1 MVDYISNTS
10 DVRELARSVL
20 ASEFP
25 DDEIIEE
32 QKSAYS
38 DIAVFTHKSDW
49 ASTDQ
54 EYPSIQKAETQLA
67 SIYVLEHYIPIEQRE
82 QILGPVYQKVIDK
95 LTWIKDNMATDT
107 DESDILERT
116 DFRSWNLNTDLPFPS
131 KLSSVLRAD
140 STMEGELL

>member
-1 MVDYISNTS
+1 VVDYISNTS

-20 ASEFP
+20 VSEFP

-38 DIAVFTHKSDW
+38 DIAVFTHKFDW

-67 SIYVLEHYIPIEQRE
+67 SIYVLEHYVPVEQRE
-82 QILGPVYQKVIDK
+82 QVLGPIYQKVIDK
-95 LTWIKDNMATDT
+95 LTWIKDNMPTET
-107 DESDILERT
+107 DETDILERT
-116 DFRSWNLNTDLPFPS
+116 ESRSWNLNHDLPFPS
-131 KLSSVLRAD
+131 KLSSILRAD
-140 STMEGELL
+140 SMMEGELL